1 MNAPVPARLPDAS
14 DSARWL
20 ETPLIRQ
27 AGPEVLSLA
36 LMNARN
42 HTLSLLEPLEQAMA
56 TGWRPEPHP
65 FLPAPQ
71 WLIGRIGWFQER
83 WILRNLQRSLGPA
96 CDPGAIRLAALRPQ
110 ADLWYQAEP
119 VAAVQTPC
127 PLDLQDLRA
136 DLLQILEAT
145 LELLAGTAHSDEAL
159 YFYRLA
165 LHHEDLRA
173 EQWVQMLQAQGLPV
187 DRSWR
192 ERWSAPALGS
202 REPLWLP
209 ASGAELGSSG
219 PGFAFDN
226 EQPAHRL
233 HVPEFEIDAQPVCW
247 AQYLEFVDDGGYDRR
262 ELWAPG
268 GWDWLQAEGRRA
280 PRHVEQIALVSGAV
294 LQTRFGQPSRMAAQ
308 QPVMHVSWWEADAWC
323 RWAGRRLPLESEWE
337 IAASA
342 AAGRGF
348 RSGDVWEWTAS
359 RFVPYEGFVS
369 GPDASYSLDGFGRS
383 RVLRGGSRVSAARL
397 KSPRLRHFAA
407 PERDDLFC
415 GFRSCAA

>member
-192 ERWSAPALGS
+192 ERWSAPALG
-202 REPLWLP
+202 
-209 ASGAELGSSG
+209 
-219 PGFAFDN
+219 
-226 EQPAHRL
+226 
-233 HVPEFEIDAQPVCW
+233 
-247 AQYLEFVDDGGYDRR
+247 
-262 ELWAPG
+262 
-268 GWDWLQAEGRRA
+268 
-280 PRHVEQIALVSGAV
+280 
-294 LQTRFGQPSRMAAQ
+294 
-308 QPVMHVSWWEADAWC
+308 
-323 RWAGRRLPLESEWE
+323 
-337 IAASA
+337 
-342 AAGRGF
+342 
-348 RSGDVWEWTAS
+348 
-359 RFVPYEGFVS
+359 
-369 GPDASYSLDGFGRS
+369 
-383 RVLRGGSRVSAARL
+383 
-397 KSPRLRHFAA
+397 
-407 PERDDLFC
+407 
-415 GFRSCAA
+415 

>member
-1 MNAPVPARLPDAS
+1 MSAPVPARLPDAS

-42 HTLSLLEPLEQAMA
+42 HTLALLEPLEQAMA
-56 TGWRPEPHP
+56 AGWRPEPHP
-65 FLPAPQ
+65 FLPEPQ

-96 CDPGAIRLAALRPQ
+96 CDPGAIRLAPLRPQ

-119 VAAVQTPC
+119 VAALQTPC
-127 PLDLQDLRA
+127 RLDLQDLRA

-165 LHHEDLRA
+165 LHHEDWRA

-192 ERWSAPALGS
+192 ERWSAPALAS

-209 ASGAELGSSG
+209 ASRAELGSRG

-294 LQTRFGQPSRMAAQ
+294 LQTRFGQPSRMAGQ
-308 QPVMHVSWWEADAWC
+308 QPVVHVSWWEADAWC

-342 AAGRGF
+342 AGGRGF
-348 RSGDVWEWTAS
+348 RWGDVWEWTAS